1 MGDLGVAAEGNRV
14 SERRLLGHVS
24 PRQAEKVKLDAD
36 VWAQIAGGTNNM
48 RQNQGEA
55 GYPLRS

>member
-48 RQNQGEA
+48 RQNQGDT
-55 GYPLRS
+55 